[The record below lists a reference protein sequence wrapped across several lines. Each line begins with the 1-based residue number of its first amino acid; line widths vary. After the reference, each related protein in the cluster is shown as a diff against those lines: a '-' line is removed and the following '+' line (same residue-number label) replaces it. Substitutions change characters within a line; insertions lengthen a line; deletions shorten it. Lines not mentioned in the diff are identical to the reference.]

1 MISKMTDFINFLNPL
16 LAGLRVFLKPF
27 QIDERGC
34 FDDYSYLC
42 KGLTKIQVE
51 YFIYN
56 SITRPMLA
64 VISPSKTQDFNRIDL
79 TTYTQTRQI
88 KESEVL
94 IEILKSKTQD
104 DIAELMSISEKLAIL
119 NFERFQT
126 FKTPFTLANAKQA
139 LLAFKG
145 DVYTGIDAFSLD
157 ADDLAFAQTSLRML
171 SGLYGVVR
179 PLDLIA
185 PYRLE
190 MGTRLKTTK
199 GKNLYE
205 FWGDKISKVLN
216 KDESKTLINLASNEY
231 FKGIDKQAL
240 NAKIINIA
248 FKELKNDKYKIIGIY
263 AKRARGLM
271 VNYMIKNRLT
281 TPESLKAFDS
291 EGYQFKPELSDST
304 TWVFTRD

>member
-1 MISKMTDFINFLNPL
+1 
-16 LAGLRVFLKPF
+16 
-27 QIDERGC
+27 
-34 FDDYSYLC
+34 
-42 KGLTKIQVE
+42 
-51 YFIYN
+51 
-56 SITRPMLA
+56 MLA
-64 VISPSKTQDFNRIDL
+64 VISPSKTQDFSPSSITNF
-79 TTYTQTRQI
+79 TQTRQI
-88 KESEVL
+88 KESRVL
-94 IEILKSKTQD
+94 VDILKVKTQG
-104 DIAELMSISEKLAIL
+104 DIAQLMSISEKLSIL

-145 DVYTGIDAFSLD
+145 DVYNGIDASSLD
-157 ADDLAFAQTSLRML
+157 AQDLEFAQATLRML

-190 MGTRLKTTK
+190 MGTKLATNK

-216 KDESKTLINLASNEY
+216 EDEPEVIINLASNEY
-231 FKGIDKQAL
+231 FKGIDKKAL

-248 FKELKNDKYKIIGIY
+248 FKELKNDQYKIIGIY

-271 VNYMIKNRLT
+271 VNYMVKNRLT
-281 TPESLKAFDS
+281 NPESLKAFDV
-291 EGYQFKPELSDST
+291 EGYQFKPEMSDKL
-304 TWVFTRD
+304 TWVFARD

>member
-1 MISKMTDFINFLNPL
+1 
-16 LAGLRVFLKPF
+16 
-27 QIDERGC
+27 
-34 FDDYSYLC
+34 
-42 KGLTKIQVE
+42 
-51 YFIYN
+51 
-56 SITRPMLA
+56 MLA
-64 VISPSKTQDFNRIDL
+64 VISPSKTQDFNPSDIS
-79 TTYTQTRQI
+79 TFTQTRQI
-88 KESEVL
+88 KESGVL
-94 IEILKSKTQD
+94 VDILKVKTQD
-104 DIAELMSISEKLAIL
+104 DIAQLMSISEKLSIL

-126 FKTPFTLANAKQA
+126 FKTPLTLANAKQA

-145 DVYTGIDAFSLD
+145 DVYNGIDAPSLD
-157 ADDLAFAQTSLRML
+157 AQDLEFAQATLRVL

-190 MGTRLKTTK
+190 MGTRLATNK

-216 KDESKTLINLASNEY
+216 EDESEVIINLASNEY
-231 FKGIDKQAL
+231 FKGIDKTAL
-240 NAKIINIA
+240 NAKIINIT
-248 FKELKNDKYKIIGIY
+248 FKQLKNEQYKIIGIY

-281 TPESLKAFDS
+281 NPESLKAFDV
-291 EGYQFKPELSDST
+291 EGYQFKAELSAEL